1 MKLLSAAGY
10 GIEEVVCCAS
20 ERGALLLGLQRA
32 GRRLAPGRPAS
43 FLVCP
48 GPPARLPDSLYRL
61 KAFYVEGQPVLRASK
76 ASAAARLC

>member
-1 MKLLSAAGY
+1 MKLLSASGC

-20 ERGALLLGLQRA
+20 ERGALLLGLERA

-48 GPPARLPDSLYRL
+48 GSPARLPDSLYRL
-61 KAFYVEGQPVLRASK
+61 KALYGQGQSVLPASK
-76 ASAAARLC
+76 ASAAAQLC